1 MRPGETQHSLEQ
13 ALEAAQ
19 KGITKAGAARVLG
32 CSRQTVI
39 SYCKRWKRLAEA
51 FEANRQ
57 ELVDLSEM
65 ALRGAVLRGE
75 PWAVTFAL
83 KTLGKDEGYSERQE
97 IVSKSDAL
105 EVVTRVVRRDATGD

>member
-1 MRPGETQHSLEQ
+1 MQTERTRYTLER

-32 CSRQTVI
+32 CSRQTIV

-51 FEANRQ
+51 FEANRS
-57 ELVDLSEM
+57 EMVDLSEM

-97 IVSKSDAL
+97 IVNRSDTL
-105 EVVTRVVRRDATGD
+105 EVVTRVVRRNADHD